1 LRDTRDLAERAD
13 FLLRTGRCPYPRR
26 ILAVCFKVDAART
39 CESELAVDL
48 GHNWQRGSDSLTFH
62 AFAKHLIDN
71 YRSALTGQNA
81 LGPDYRIA
89 LTTRIAREQ
98 ITLNDL
104 VPLAL

>member
-1 LRDTRDLAERAD
+1 MSSQSIWAQL
-13 FLLRTGRCPYPRR
+13 
-26 ILAVCFKVDAART
+26 AARF
-39 CESELAVDL
+39 
-48 GHNWQRGSDSLTFH
+48 DSLTFH

-81 LGPDYRIA
+81 LDPDYRID